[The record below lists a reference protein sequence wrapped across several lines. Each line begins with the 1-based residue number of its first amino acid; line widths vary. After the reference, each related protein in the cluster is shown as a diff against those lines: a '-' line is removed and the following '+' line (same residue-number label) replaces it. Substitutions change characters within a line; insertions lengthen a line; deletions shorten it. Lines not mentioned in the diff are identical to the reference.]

1 MKLKSREKM
10 LLIFACI
17 AVAILLFDRVYYFQR
32 SRRIS
37 ALKEEIRSIETQ
49 LHEWN
54 LYSKGLE
61 EVRAEVERL
70 EKELQSRNE
79 KILRGEEFRAF
90 LKHLAR
96 ESDPAQMRIL
106 SITPIEENPSPQE
119 EGKKEPS
126 PPYRKVNVKMVFQST
141 YPKLRSYLKGIEELP
156 FMVRLQSLQV
166 ERREE
171 ESPLLNVKMS
181 LNLLVTSKEK
191 E

>member
-1 MKLKSREKM
+1 M

-17 AVAILLFDRVYYFQR
+17 AVAILLFDRLYYFQR
-32 SRRIS
+32 SRKIL
-37 ALKEEIRSIETQ
+37 ALKEEMRSIETQ

-61 EVRAEVERL
+61 EIRAEVERL
-70 EKELQSRNE
+70 EKELQSLNE

-106 SITPIEENPSPQE
+106 SIIPIEENPSSQE
-119 EGKKEPS
+119 DGKKELS

-156 FMVRLQSLQV
+156 FMVRLQRLQV
-166 ERREE
+166 ERQEE

-181 LNLLVTSKEK
+181 LNLMVTSKEK

>member
-96 ESDPAQMRIL
+96 ESDPSQMRIL

>member
-1 MKLKSREKM
+1 M

-96 ESDPAQMRIL
+96 ESDPSQMRIL